1 MNVLTNLVKRNLI
14 LNKRRTIVTIASI
27 ILSCALIGGV
37 ATLVSSFQRFMQDV
51 EIEDSG
57 NYHAIFNNVP
67 KEKVKY
73 IENNAY
79 IKESMKST
87 TLGYAYL
94 KGSKN
99 TYKPYLWVVAFDK
112 QNFENT
118 PLKLLTGRLPKNSD
132 EIIISSHIE
141 SDGGVKY
148 KVGDTI
154 ILEMG
159 DRYSGNTKLGTKD
172 PYIYNENVD
181 GVINQDEIFK
191 TRVTHQYKIVGIIE
205 RPSFEPYSSAGY
217 TVITYLDSKDSSMV
231 DSLNISVIVKNPS
244 GIYDKL
250 ENIAKINDLPKN
262 KNVYDIEYHNALL
275 RWYGITDNDN
285 ANSVLYG
292 FEVILITVIMIA
304 SVIVIYNSFNISIT
318 ERKKQFGML
327 SSIGTTSKQIRNMV
341 LKEGLLLSIIG
352 IPLGIISSII
362 GIGITLQVINSLGI
376 FEEYY
381 DTQFML
387 TVSPLS
393 IFITIFFGSL
403 TIFLSCLIPAIKA
416 SRTSPID
423 AIRLTGDIKIKG
435 RKLRTS
441 KLTHKLFG
449 IEGDLALKNMKRNRK
464 KYRSTIISLFVSI
477 VLFMTINAFA
487 EYTFRSTLKVYNNYN
502 FNVGA
507 IATKD
512 ILKNIAKFDYIDKYS
527 ISSSVDMVV
536 YLDEKRVNS
545 KVISDM
551 KQGSYDTEKQK
562 YIVNVK
568 LSTLGDKEFA
578 RYAKEIGVNV
588 NDYMD
593 TNNHKAIMI
602 DKSNFFSAR
611 MGKYFQVTLTDIKE
625 KDKLFLYG
633 VDITQNMTI
642 GKITSTYPIG
652 FNNTDGYIGTIQAFI
667 TDKVY
672 DSINN
677 SIKSEDTT
685 MFIKSS
691 NPTIL
696 TDNIENYAKEKNAI
710 INVQNID
717 EIVKLMNN
725 AVLAVSIF
733 LYGFITLVSLITITN
748 VINTITTSIY
758 LRRRE
763 FAMLKAVG
771 MTNVSFNKMIR
782 FESIFYG
789 FKSLLYGLPLGI
801 LLDYFMY
808 KNVSSLY
815 VYDYEIP
822 YRPIFISI
830 LFVFVIISITMAYS
844 VRKIKNDNIID
855 VIKQENL

>member
-1 MNVLTNLVKRNLI
+1 
-14 LNKRRTIVTIASI
+14 
-27 ILSCALIGGV
+27 
-37 ATLVSSFQRFMQDV
+37 MQDV
-51 EIEDSG
+51 EIEENG
-57 NYHAIFNNVP
+57 NYHAIFYNVP
-67 KEKVKY
+67 KAKTKY
-73 IENNAY
+73 IENNTY
-79 IKESMKST
+79 IKESMEST

-94 KGSKN
+94 QGSKN
-99 TYKPYLWVVAFDK
+99 IYKPYLWVVAFDK
-112 QNFENT
+112 QSFENT
-118 PLKLLTGRLPKNSD
+118 PLTLLTGRLPKNSD
-132 EIIISSHIE
+132 EIIISNHIE

-148 KVGDTI
+148 NIGDTI
-154 ILEMG
+154 TLEMG
-159 DRYSGNTKLGTKD
+159 DRYSGDVKLGTKD
-172 PYIYNENVD
+172 SYIYHESDDENNVT
-181 GVINQDEIFK
+181 NQDEILK

-205 RPSFEPYSSAGY
+205 RPSLESYSSAGY
-217 TVITYLDSKDSSMV
+217 TVITYLDSKALSMV

-244 GIYDKL
+244 DIYDKL
-250 ENIAKINDLPKN
+250 ENIAKVNNLPKN
-262 KNVYDIEYHNALL
+262 KDIYDIEYHNALL
-275 RWYGITDNDN
+275 RWYGISNNDN
-285 ANSVLYG
+285 ANSMLYG
-292 FEVILITVIMIA
+292 FEAILITVIMIA
-304 SVIVIYNSFNISIT
+304 SIIVIYNSFNISIT

-376 FEEYY
+376 FSEYY
-381 DTQFML
+381 DTEFML

-393 IFITIFFGSL
+393 IFITIFFGVL

-435 RKLRTS
+435 KKLRTS

-449 IEGDLALKNMKRNRK
+449 IEGELALKNMKRNRK

-487 EYTFRSTLKVYNNYN
+487 EYTFRSTLKVYNDYN

-507 IATKD
+507 IAS
-512 ILKNIAKFDYIDKYS
+512 KNILNDITKFDYIDKYS
-527 ISSSVDMVV
+527 ISNSIGMIV
-536 YLDEKRVNS
+536 YLDEKHVNS
-545 KVISDM
+545 KVTSDM
-551 KQGSYDTEKQK
+551 KQGSYDENQQK
-562 YIVNVK
+562 YIINAQ
-568 LSTLGDKEFA
+568 LSTLGDKEFV

-588 NDYMD
+588 DDYMD
-593 TNNHKAIMI
+593 INNPKAIMI

-611 MGKYFQVTLTDIKE
+611 MGKYFQVSLTDIKE
-625 KDKLFLYG
+625 KDKLSLYNG
-633 VDITQNMTI
+633 DITQNISI
-642 GKITSTYPIG
+642 GKVTSTYPIG
-652 FNNTDGYIGTIQAFI
+652 FNNTDGYTGSIQVFI

-685 MFIKSS
+685 LFIKSS
-691 NPTIL
+691 NPTKL
-696 TDNIENYAKEKNAI
+696 TDNIENYAKEENVD

-782 FESIFYG
+782 FESAFYG

-808 KNVSSLY
+808 KNISNLY
-815 VYDYEIP
+815 VYDYEVP

-830 LFVFVIISITMAYS
+830 LFVFIIISITMAYS